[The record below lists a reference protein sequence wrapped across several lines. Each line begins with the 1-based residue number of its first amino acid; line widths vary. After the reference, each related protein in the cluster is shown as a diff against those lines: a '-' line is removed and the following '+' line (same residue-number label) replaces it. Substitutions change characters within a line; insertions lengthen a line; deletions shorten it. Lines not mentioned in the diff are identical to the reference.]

1 MAEPPTQIDYRALLD
16 GMGEGV
22 LLFDADGKLVLD
34 NLPARSILGPNLMH
48 IRTRGW
54 SSLAELLDQSRA
66 QDAPGLNQLREQA
79 LRSPNPIRFHT
90 FMGGVHTPGW
100 ITGVYNARGAV
111 FSMVVLERADWQPL
125 TEIMT
130 TFRNEARM
138 SISATRGHAELIKQI
153 VLQNSKTP
161 EVERLGKRVLGFTDI
176 ISTHMLRLQ
185 NLMNLLQRLELLRT
199 GALPRLVREQRRKL
213 RLSDFLEDFLEE
225 LADEALGDPDMG
237 GGDFRDR
244 LTVDV
249 PDTLE
254 ILASPEHLG
263 YALRDLL
270 RNAACYSPAGS
281 PIDLRARLELNRQHV
296 RIDVNDQG
304 YGIRASEYGRVFAP
318 FQRARQPQI
327 IGVDGYGLSLYLVQA
342 EVQVMGGRIWFES
355 VEGAGSTFSF
365 TLPVRASGE
374 TQL

>member
-1 MAEPPTQIDYRALLD
+1 
-16 GMGEGV
+16 
-22 LLFDADGKLVLD
+22 
-34 NLPARSILGPNLMH
+34 
-48 IRTRGW
+48 
-54 SSLAELLDQSRA
+54 
-66 QDAPGLNQLREQA
+66 
-79 LRSPNPIRFHT
+79 
-90 FMGGVHTPGW
+90 
-100 ITGVYNARGAV
+100 
-111 FSMVVLERADWQPL
+111 
-125 TEIMT
+125 
-130 TFRNEARM
+130 
-138 SISATRGHAELIKQI
+138 
-153 VLQNSKTP
+153 
-161 EVERLGKRVLGFTDI
+161 
-176 ISTHMLRLQ
+176 
-185 NLMNLLQRLELLRT
+185 
-199 GALPRLVREQRRKL
+199 LPRLIRDQRRRL

-296 RIDVNDQG
+296 G
-304 YGIRASEYGRVFAP
+304 STSTTRVTGFAP
-318 FQRARQPQI
+318 ASTAACSPLPARPPAADHRRRRLRTQPVS
-327 IGVDGYGLSLYLVQA
+327 GAG

-365 TLPVRASGE
+365 TRPVRASGE